1 MGEWILTPQS
11 SNIAGFLYDEASQTL
26 TVEFKQGSKYNY
38 YDVPQHI
45 FDGLNIADSKGKYL
59 NANIKGHYRYA
70 RL

>member
-11 SNIAGFLYDEASQTL
+11 SNIAGFLYDEASQTF

-45 FDGLNIADSKGKYL
+45 YDGMKIADSKGKYL

>member
-11 SNIAGFLYDEASQTL
+11 SNIAGFLYHEASQTF

-45 FDGLNIADSKGKYL
+45 YDGMTIADSKGKYL